1 MINPAGQECRFYYQ
15 DYHRG
20 RNEQTCRLIDGNPSS
35 PNWQAKDCTN
45 CPVPGILRANNSPEL
60 VLQATVKKGVLGLN
74 RHVEVTA
81 FCSRHLIDVPK
92 PHVGCPECAKEKP
105 GLQELFG
112 NQP

>member
-35 PNWQAKDCTN
+35 PDWQPKDCTN
-45 CPVPGILRANNSPEL
+45 CPVPGILRANSSPNL
-60 VLQATVKKGVLGLN
+60 VLQATVKKGLFGLN

-81 FCSRHLIDVPK
+81 FCSKHLIDVPK
-92 PHVGCPECAKEKP
+92 PHVGCPACAKEKP
-105 GLQELFG
+105 GLEELFG